1 MDVVEVWGL
10 GIACMIWR
18 FWLRDGGWGMG
29 SWVDGWV
36 TCIMNYGVWGWS
48 ISLVLCVFAFEWRE
62 EEVAFALRGRREGDV
77 SSKYTAA
84 QVHGCCRWYVIVVVI
99 VVVQCAE
106 DMDKVTQCWQ
116 RYMGTMDMIITL
128 HIRRC

>member
-36 TCIMNYGVWGWS
+36 TCVMNYGVWVGRYPLFFV
-48 ISLVLCVFAFEWRE
+48 SLL
-62 EEVAFALRGRREGDV
+62 LNGGRR
-77 SSKYTAA
+77 
-84 QVHGCCRWYVIVVVI
+84 RW
-99 VVVQCAE
+99 
-106 DMDKVTQCWQ
+106 
-116 RYMGTMDMIITL
+116 RL
-128 HIRRC
+128 L